1 MKCNKHLLIV
11 LMVFISFL
19 AISAVSAS
27 DNVSDVIH
35 VADDSDVV
43 AVETDLNK
51 DTAKSLAENDVEED
65 VVSVADDAPLTENS
79 AGDVSEITIY
89 SGDQQISSFNF
100 TKANGT
106 YDFPDIINMI
116 NQSDINMSNF
126 GNFADL
132 FSNFN
137 FTGENKTFDF
147 KIAGDVNDVRY
158 NLAILSIPEKFVFDY
173 YVNSPNMD
181 NEFNNIT
188 TNDLSIYVDGKF
200 LTNLTFNA
208 NALNMEELMKKFNMT
223 SFDNLNIKDM
233 MSQFNFTDMAAQF
246 GNSSFS
252 DDSNRTFD
260 FKIDGQVGNIKY
272 DLIAKSNASSFVFD
286 YKIQYKQ
293 LEVAID
299 FDGLKVTTVN
309 TAVDGKI
316 GKNLIVTLKDQF
328 GKALNNKSVQITLDN
343 KVYGLTTDENG
354 TAKVQLNI
362 AKAGTYSVAATF
374 LGDNSCAGKFET
386 AKVTVIKQTAKLTTS
401 KKTYKAKAK
410 TKKLT
415 ATFKSAKGKAI
426 KNKKITFKV
435 KGKTYS
441 AKTNAKGVATV
452 KVKLTKKGKYTFT
465 AKFAGDN
472 TYKAV
477 IKSAKLILK

>member
-27 DNVSDVIH
+27 DNVSDVIQ

-106 YDFPDIINMI
+106 YDFPDSINMI

-362 AKAGTYSVAATF
+362 AKAGTYSVAVTF

-386 AKVTVIKQTAKLTTS
+386 AKVTVIKQTAKLTTA

-435 KGKTYS
+435 KGKTYT

-452 KVKLTKKGKYTFT
+452 KVKLTKKGTYTFT